1 MTDHHMN
8 LSSLKDLGNA
18 EFKAKNFEKAIEIY
32 TDALNETPTDHTIL
46 GNRAMAY
53 SNLQKFEEMLKDAEK
68 CIEIKPDWGKGYH
81 RKGAALHKLG
91 KFEESAEAYSKGLSI
106 DPKNASMSAGFHE
119 LRNEWQSKTGD
130 KQAPEDLLTSEEAVD
145 KLKADPRTAAYFN
158 DPQFVGLWAMFK
170 SDMIKENPAMMMQM
184 FQSDSRLMMCF

>member
-1 MTDHHMN
+1 MTDQHMN

-32 TDALNETPTDHTIL
+32 TDALAETPTDHTIL

-91 KFEESAEAYSKGLSI
+91 KFEDAMEAYAKGHEV
-106 DPKNASMSAGFHE
+106 DPSNKA
-119 LRNEWQSKTGD
+119 
-130 KQAPEDLLTSEEAVD
+130 LLQGLEEMRSD
-145 KLKADPRTAAYFN
+145 
-158 DPQFVGLWAMFK
+158 FK
-170 SDMIKENPAMMMQM
+170 RK
-184 FQSDSRLMMCF
+184 